1 MHENQQ
7 IKQIICPRAD
17 LVDGGRAARFQ
28 FEFDGRVV
36 QAFAIAYDSKV
47 FAYANSCPHR
57 GTELDW
63 QHGEVF
69 DESGLYL
76 VCATHGALFE
86 ADTGRCVG
94 GPCQGASLVRLAIN
108 EVDNH
113 VTLRV
118 GRLLAS
124 QPPHE

>member
-1 MHENQQ
+1 MHENESN
-7 IKQIICPRAD
+7 ICPRAA

-36 QAFAIAYDSKV
+36 QAFAIAYDGEV

-86 ADTGRCVG
+86 ADSGRCIG
-94 GPCQGASLVRLAIN
+94 GPCQGASLVKIAVD

-113 VTLRV
+113 VRLRV

-124 QPPHE
+124 QPPST